1 MRQILEITIVGKKSE
16 TDDSND
22 EAVGADPDARD
33 LLVWEPVSSLCYW
46 VTILLLIAGAYLI
59 RWQFTHLGFCAVPV
73 NDPWG
78 ITAPPWLVLP
88 AAPIGVTCRS
98 ALGYAAWC
106 VLRGPRAWKM
116 LMTAG
121 SLIIVLACGRLLE
134 I

>member
-1 MRQILEITIVGKKSE
+1 MPQNLETTIVGKKSE

-46 VTILLLIAGAYLI
+46 VTILLLAIAGSYLI
-59 RWQFTHLGFCAVPV
+59 RWRFTHSGFYAGPV
-73 NDPWG
+73 HDPWG
-78 ITAPPWLVLP
+78 ITTPPWLVLP
-88 AAPIGVTCRS
+88 VAPIGVILT
-98 ALGYAAWC
+98 LGLAAWC
-106 VLRGPRAWKM
+106 ALRGQRAWKM